1 MYTVFQ
7 HLGITDDE
15 CEGDVPE
22 RCSDSSYSSCDSVKR
37 SGYTELGYEADTEFT
52 SDETDRRGRDT
63 GFSFFFGVMTINK

>member
-1 MYTVFQ
+1 MLHGFQ

-37 SGYTELGYEADTEFT
+37 SATRNLATRPT
-52 SDETDRRGRDT
+52 LSSPPMRRIDEVGIP
-63 GFSFFFGVMTINK
+63 SSLSFGVMTINR